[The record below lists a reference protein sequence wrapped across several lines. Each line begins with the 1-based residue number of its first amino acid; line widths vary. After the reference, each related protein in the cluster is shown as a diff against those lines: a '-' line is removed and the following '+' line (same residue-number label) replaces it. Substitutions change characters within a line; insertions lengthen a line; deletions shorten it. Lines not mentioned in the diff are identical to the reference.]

1 MSASS
6 TLQRLATIT
15 SPTVLK
21 GLQVVRDLGAEE
33 VLAGVIGLHNGIDQ
47 VLGHVPVVRQ
57 QLLGVLGQA
66 IATCYLASQTSE
78 II

>member
-1 MSASS
+1 
-6 TLQRLATIT
+6 
-15 SPTVLK
+15 
-21 GLQVVRDLGAEE
+21 VRDLGAEE

-66 IATCYLASQTSE
+66 IATCYLARQTSE